1 MSDKKNQVSRRQFLN
16 YSLTGL
22 GGFMAAGMLVPM
34 LRFAVDPILQTKGEE
49 GELANVKLS
58 VDDITEEPQR
68 VDWEVLQVDGW
79 YESNINRTAWVFKD
93 EDGEIQAFSPIC
105 THLGCFVSWEG
116 SDDHPNE
123 FFCPCHDGRY
133 YKDGTN
139 VPGTPPLR
147 PLAVYEH
154 AVENGMLYLGEPKDR
169 EEA

>member
-34 LRFAVDPILQTKGEE
+34 LRFAVDPILQTQGEA
-49 GELANVKLS
+49 GDLANVSLS

-147 PLAVYEH
+147 PLGVYEH

>member
-1 MSDKKNQVSRRQFLN
+1 MSDKNNQVSRRQFLN

-34 LRFAVDPILQTKGEE
+34 LRFAVDPILQTKSSSG
-49 GELANVKLS
+49 GLTNVSLS

-68 VDWEVLQVDGW
+68 VDWEVEQVDGW

-93 EDGEIQAFSPIC
+93 ENGDIQAFSPVC
-105 THLGCFVSWEG
+105 THLGCFVSWAGNE
-116 SDDHPNE
+116 DYPNE

-133 YKDGTN
+133 SKDGTN

-147 PLAVYEH
+147 PLEVYEQK
-154 AVENGMLYLGEPKDR
+154 VENGMLFLGEPKPR
-169 EEA
+169 GEA